1 MKVGEE
7 DGSTASTA
15 LPGLDEQRAGSVSSA
30 PSAAPDAAIAPTLT
44 LADEEVTMA
53 RKDSTLVHCPSFEDS
68 SKEALVSQAMSDW
81 PQCSV
86 LMSQC
91 FNSFGPSLVCET

>member
-15 LPGLDEQRAGSVSSA
+15 LPGLDEQQRAGSVSSA
-30 PSAAPDAAIAPTLT
+30 PSADAAIAPTLT
-44 LADEEVTMA
+44 LTDEEVTMA

-68 SKEALVSQAMSDW
+68 SKEALVSQAMSD
-81 PQCSV
+81 
-86 LMSQC
+86 
-91 FNSFGPSLVCET
+91 